1 MSLMSNFVARLINF
15 ITLSHHTSQ
24 QFTASQQAACIFQV
38 ISLSIC
44 VNILHKTKTL

>member
-1 MSLMSNFVARLINF
+1 MSLMFNFVARL

-44 VNILHKTKTL
+44 VNTLHKTKTLW